1 RPPALAREDEEQLLA
16 WCVGIVELA
25 RKNGHLA
32 TTTDSIAVYQ
42 TAILLAGLRDR
53 RHPTPYDFRDAA
65 VTCLEKDRTPGKR
78 NVQRL
83 CEILLGGD
91 RCGQVG
97 YSSLPPLA
105 QDVYTRLAPLKVNLT
120 ATSIQRALMDLRQ
133 KPDLLPCS
141 DLLWKLRY
149 LLPGQVV
156 RPIMG
161 ERSLGHTPTQE
172 SWDIAIGNNQTP
184 LIQLGYEGVTVE
196 HVLEKRLKSKA
207 FAADATTVTALAAAE
222 DCILYL
228 KSDRLTEEVG
238 EHAVHLLLQE
248 TGAQSAPEIFERV
261 RRLVHYYRATPTG
274 LPEWVKRF
282 VTTGY
287 AHYAT
292 LLPAAFADRGTTPAQ
307 IAGMLAFI
315 FNLES
320 LALSLGCNRSQLL
333 IALQQSAPVTDDP
346 NKLGLL
352 WSAEWLLG
360 LRTVEAIREFFA
372 GLLENR
378 LALAAFPGYVNGFL
392 LALKFTPLVAR
403 LVVELL
409 SRAFEK
415 LPDAVLMPWL
425 PGLLM
430 VVRPAGDGVLPALL
444 KEASACFPANLAALR
459 DWKPPWE
466 VAVPLPASQPAQ
478 PAVELSA
485 EEASVQALLREQPE
499 TTEALARLLGVEPA
513 WPERAK

>member
-172 SWDIAIGNNQTP
+172 SWDIAIGKNQTP
-184 LIQLGYEGVTVE
+184 LIELGYEGVTVE

-207 FAADATTVTALAAAE
+207 FAADANPVTALAAAE

-228 KSDRLTEEVG
+228 KSARLTEEIG
-238 EHAVHLLLQE
+238 EHAVSLLLQE

-261 RRLVHYYRATPTG
+261 RRVVHYYRATPEG

-292 LLPAAFADRGTTPAQ
+292 LLPTVFADRGTSPAQ
-307 IAGMLAFI
+307 LAGMLAFL
-315 FNLES
+315 FTLES
-320 LALSLGCNRSQLL
+320 LALSLGCSRSQLV
-333 IALQQSAPVTDDP
+333 IAVQQAGPVTTDAD
-346 NKLGLL
+346 KLGLL

-360 LRTVEAIREFFA
+360 LRDVESIRAFFDQR
-372 GLLENR
+372 LDTR
-378 LALAAFPGYVNGFL
+378 LALGSFPAYVQGFL
-392 LALKFTPLVAR
+392 LALKFTPLVGR

-409 SRAFEK
+409 SRAFEP

-425 PGLLM
+425 PGLLVM
-430 VVRPAGDGVLPALL
+430 LRPHTEALLPTLL
-444 KEASACFPANLAALR
+444 KEASCCFPVNLAALR
-459 DWKPPWE
+459 SWQPPWR
-466 VAVPLPASQPAQ
+466 S
-478 PAVELSA
+478 S
-485 EEASVQALLREQPE
+485 
-499 TTEALARLLGVEPA
+499 
-513 WPERAK
+513 